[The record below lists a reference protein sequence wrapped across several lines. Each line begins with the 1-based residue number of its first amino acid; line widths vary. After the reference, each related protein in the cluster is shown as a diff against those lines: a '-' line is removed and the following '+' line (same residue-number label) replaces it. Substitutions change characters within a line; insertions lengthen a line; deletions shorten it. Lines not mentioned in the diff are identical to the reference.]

1 MYCLYL
7 GGAISYPKWWDFLP
21 FSSALT
27 PTTNHSVQEMSP
39 TENFHYHKGTMY
51 NWRKTDA
58 VFVG

>member
-21 FSSALT
+21 FS
-27 PTTNHSVQEMSP
+27 TNHSVQEMSP
-39 TENFHYHKGTMY
+39 TENFYYHKGTTY